1 MWGVFKKSL
10 AILISHT
17 RESIPI
23 NLHEATFVGE
33 VVGIGAGGALGDFF
47 AEGGEEVGP
56 ELGECSVGGEEV
68 HRAGLEDVV
77 SGGVEVGFVD

>member
-1 MWGVFKKSL
+1 M
-10 AILISHT
+10 
-17 RESIPI
+17 
-23 NLHEATFVGE
+23 NLNEATFVGE

-56 ELGECSVGGEEV
+56 ELGECSVGGEEI
-68 HRAGLEDVV
+68 HRAGLEDAA

>member
-1 MWGVFKKSL
+1 M
-10 AILISHT
+10 
-17 RESIPI
+17 
-23 NLHEATFVGE
+23 GE

-47 AEGGEEVGP
+47 AEGGEEGGP
-56 ELGECSVGGEEV
+56 ELGECSVGGEEI

>member
-1 MWGVFKKSL
+1 MNFNK
-10 AILISHT
+10 
-17 RESIPI
+17 
-23 NLHEATFVGE
+23 ATFVGE

-56 ELGECSVGGEEV
+56 ELGECSVGGEEI

-77 SGGVEVGFVD
+77 SGGGEVGFVD